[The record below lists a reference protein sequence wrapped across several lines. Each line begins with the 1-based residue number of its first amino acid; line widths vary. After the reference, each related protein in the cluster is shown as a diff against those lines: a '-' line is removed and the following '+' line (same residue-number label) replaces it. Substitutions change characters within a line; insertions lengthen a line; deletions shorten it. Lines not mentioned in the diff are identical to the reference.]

1 MVAEQLL
8 PSSNTYPPYGFYILN
23 RSGSSDFIQRI
34 YPEDILSPVGNI
46 LGMKSYPSF
55 TNKRMN
61 DIRQSLDDA
70 PLPGP
75 FSEVYFI
82 PNLAGLTVEARGEN
96 SLIGLWR
103 HETGDREPMI
113 EVLKR
118 LHTYIK
124 QNQPYPEEYRYG
136 PGHPPPPHRLR
147 AVNRPT
153 SGISDSQT
161 SSSCSDSDTGAPS
174 DVDRLF
180 AKFLPTAAP
189 AAVASREPQNVTV
202 ESLFAKLS
210 TNTGNGVVHS
220 APVTPAPASTGIQ
233 LLDSIFASA
242 SANNS
247 QTSLVSPTPP
257 PAAAAQ
263 IHSPTPTV
271 STSPPQ
277 QVLNQDVIFTLLGL
291 PPSRAASAASTTHSS
306 GARSNATSRD
316 GDNEEDDLDSDSSG
330 RGGSSSSSA
339 QHESHHLLAVPTQAK
354 NKLGRVKG
362 DVTPRAFTTNGI
374 PIKGQNLVP
383 APSVLEAASSIST
396 VRGSSSSAHSSNL
409 STSTISG
416 SPAPAS
422 GKVKPR
428 KDRPLVPF
436 EDDSELWPYT
446 PSSNNGNNGGVDLED
461 GDIVELDF
469 NDTSLL
475 SDPEAFSKALK
486 RNGHQQ
492 PSQPQH
498 HLNGQNHGFEH
509 HVSPPRKEKRNRRR
523 SKKDAAKER
532 EEIEMSWDVPDYCT
546 SYVAQQRAEAE
557 ARRPLL
563 ESPPASPSPPPSPPT
578 STSASTSGRPQTPPT
593 QSGQQHQQQ
602 QGGMDVQTP
611 TMGGRQLTS
620 GTVKVNGRSVLGV
633 PTTPSSKGKKAAVN
647 GVSGAATTTN
657 GKVDPELVK
666 SSLVRAI
673 QPRGF
678 GRLDRNDFVREV
690 LTLIHTD
697 KTFVDSLYQ
706 QYLSGLE

>member
-1 MVAEQLL
+1 MGMTTEARYQHNLRVLRRRDLSITAIFDQFDHVCVYTLQEGKWTKHGCEGSMFLFE
-8 PSSNTYPPYGFYILN
+8 SNTYPPYGFYILN

-34 YPEDILSPVGNI
+34 YPEDSLSSAGNI

-55 TNKRMN
+55 TTKRMN
-61 DIRQSLDDA
+61 DIRQSLGDA
-70 PLPGP
+70 TLPSP

-82 PNLAGLTVEARGEN
+82 PNLDSLTVEARGEN

-118 LHTYIK
+118 LHSYIK

-153 SGISDSQT
+153 SGVSDSQT

-180 AKFLPTAAP
+180 AKLIPTATP
-189 AAVASREPQNVTV
+189 AAPREPQKQSNVTV
-202 ESLFAKLS
+202 DALFAKL
-210 TNTGNGVVHS
+210 NNNGVAHS

-247 QTSLVSPTPP
+247 QTSLASPP
-257 PAAAAQ
+257 PAQ

-271 STSPPQ
+271 SAVP

-306 GARSNATSRD
+306 GARSHTSRD
-316 GDNEEDDLDSDSSG
+316 GDNEEDLDSDSSG

-339 QHESHHLLAVPTQAK
+339 QPQLHNLLAVPGPAK

-362 DVTPRAFTTNGI
+362 DVTPRAFTTSNGI
-374 PIKGQNLVP
+374 PIKGQDLVP

-396 VRGSSSSAHSSNL
+396 VRGTHSSNL
-409 STSTISG
+409 STSTVSG
-416 SPAPAS
+416 SPAPGP
-422 GKVKPR
+422 GKAKPR

-446 PSSNNGNNGGVDLED
+446 PSKDSSNGGVDAEEA
-461 GDIVELDF
+461 DIVELDF

-475 SDPEAFSKALK
+475 SDPEAFAKALK
-486 RNGHQQ
+486 RNGQQQQ
-492 PSQPQH
+492 PH
-498 HLNGQNHGFEH
+498 RNGNSNGFEQQQ
-509 HVSPPRKEKRNRRR
+509 VTPPRRERKNRRK
-523 SKKDAAKER
+523 SKKDAKER
-532 EEIEMSWDVPDYCT
+532 EEIEKSWDVPDYCS
-546 SYVAQQRAEAE
+546 SYVAQQRAAAE

-563 ESPPASPSPPPSPPT
+563 ESPPASPSPPNFPFDVWS
-578 STSASTSGRPQTPPT
+578 SA
-593 QSGQQHQQQ
+593 
-602 QGGMDVQTP
+602 D
-611 TMGGRQLTS
+611 
-620 GTVKVNGRSVLGV
+620 
-633 PTTPSSKGKKAAVN
+633 AAAN
-647 GVSGAATTTN
+647 PERAA
-657 GKVDPELVK
+657 GCD
-666 SSLVRAI
+666 
-673 QPRGF
+673 
-678 GRLDRNDFVREV
+678 
-690 LTLIHTD
+690 
-697 KTFVDSLYQ
+697 
-706 QYLSGLE
+706 